1 MDKNNSSKK
10 SLNDLIVRPGENKII
25 SGSSGDMAITDV
37 IKKFGTRRLSSKITN
52 LFWCVD
58 KTGSM
63 ISLIQKAKSASSEFF
78 KRSQDAGINLEVC
91 WAPYGD
97 YVDHRLYGAS
107 GLIECREW
115 TRDVEALT
123 KWIEETRITDGGDE
137 DEAVE
142 YILAHALAES
152 HKIDAVILIGDAG
165 PHEEA
170 EAIRQVK
177 YYNIPNQWSLD
188 WRKNAK
194 ALGEKGIPIYTFS
207 MSRGCEKIFKEIA
220 DLSGGQT
227 GNLDQINDLTDMLTL
242 TAVAVGGDQ
251 KDIQKYLE
259 RYKGQ
264 MNPKT
269 LGYARRL
276 SLPDVSSI

>member
-1 MDKNNSSKK
+1 MDKNNPSKK
-10 SLNDLIVRPGENKII
+10 GLNDLIVRPNKSI
-25 SGSSGDMAITDV
+25 SRSSGDMAITNV
-37 IKKFGTRRLSSKITN
+37 IKKFSKTRLSSKITN
-52 LFWCVD
+52 LLWCVD

-63 ISLIQKAKSASSEFF
+63 ISLIQKAKSASAEFF

-91 WAPYGD
+91 WCPYGD
-97 YVDHRLYGAS
+97 YADHRMYGSS
-107 GLIECREW
+107 GLIEHREW
-115 TRDVEALT
+115 TRDVNALI
-123 KWIEETRITDGGDE
+123 KQIEETRITDGGDA

-142 YILAHALAES
+142 YVLAHALAEI

-170 EAIRQVK
+170 EAVRQVK
-177 YYNIPNQWSLD
+177 YYNIPTRWSLD

-194 ALGEKGIPIYTFS
+194 ALGEKGIPVYTFS
-207 MSRGCEKIFKEIA
+207 MSMGCEKIFKEIA
-220 DLSGGQT
+220 HLSQGET
-227 GNLDQINDLTDMLTL
+227 GSLDHLNDLTDMLTL

-251 KDIQKYLE
+251 KAIQKYLE
-259 RYKGQ
+259 RYKGE

-276 SLPDVSSI
+276 FLPMPG